1 MKELW
6 IDLQPDS
13 PHALYEQIYE
23 YIRKDIADGK
33 ISPGEK
39 LPSTRFMAKNLQISR
54 STVELAYEQLTAEGY
69 IEPKPCAGYFVC
81 DISML
86 YQLSR
91 GQEKPEE
98 GRLMERQKSSM
109 KSVFLLMRL
118 TGSIFPMEYGIGC
131 IRV

>member
-1 MKELW
+1 M
-6 IDLQPDS
+6 
-13 PHALYEQIYE
+13 
-23 YIRKDIADGK
+23 
-33 ISPGEK
+33 
-39 LPSTRFMAKNLQISR
+39 
-54 STVELAYEQLTAEGY
+54 ELAYEQLTAEGY

-98 GRLMERQKSSM
+98 EDSWSGRKSSM

-118 TGSIFPMEYGIGC
+118 TGSIFLWNM
-131 IRV
+131 VSDA